1 MSIVA
6 RLKLVFITIL
16 VVLTAAWLLS
26 IPMEALTSGLWRLRN
41 SLIYCSG
48 ILAIGCLSVAVVLAA
63 RPVQVEGLLGGLD
76 KFYRLHKWLGVTG
89 TLFAAFHWF
98 CENVPR
104 WAVQQGWLPSRPRR
118 PDAVAAE
125 VPAGFDPFRDWRGI
139 AGDLGEWGFY
149 LLLAL
154 VVLALWKRFP
164 YRYFLPAH
172 RLLSATY
179 LLLVFHSVILMDRS
193 YWSQPIGPLLILLM
207 VAGSTAAAISLLRR
221 IGTAR
226 KAIGVIETLRF
237 HEDNAVL
244 DVGIRLTTAWP
255 GHQAGQFAFVDF
267 GGGEGAHPF
276 TMTSAW
282 RRDGRLAFSIKG
294 LGDYTRGLPHQ
305 LFAGQ
310 SAVVEGPYGRFDFSG
325 ARRRQIWIGGGMGIS
340 PFIAGLQAIGERH
353 IEGKVD
359 LIYTTRAPA
368 AAFIDGIRNLAEKAG
383 VRFHLMVEQQDGRL
397 DIDRLE
403 QMVPDWAEAGIWF
416 AGPPAFGNA
425 LRSAM
430 EARGFPASQ
439 FHQELFDLR

>member
-1 MSIVA
+1 MSVVA
-6 RLKLVFITIL
+6 RLKLVFVAIL
-16 VVLTAAWLLS
+16 VALTVVWLLS
-26 IPMEALTSGLWRLRN
+26 IPMEALTSGFWRLRN
-41 SLIYCSG
+41 SLIYYSG
-48 ILAIGCLSVAVVLAA
+48 ILAIGCLSVAVILAA

-76 KFYRLHKWLGVTG
+76 KFYRLHKWLGIAGALLSV
-89 TLFAAFHWF
+89 FHWL
-98 CENVPR
+98 CENAPR
-104 WAVQQGWLPSRPRR
+104 WAVQQGWLAPRPR
-118 PDAVAAE
+118 PPVGAVAD
-125 VPAGFDPFRDWRGI
+125 VPVGFDPFRDWRGI

-149 LLLAL
+149 LLLVL
-154 VVLALWKRFP
+154 VTLALWKKFP
-164 YRYFLPAH
+164 YRFFLPAH
-172 RLLSATY
+172 RLLSAVY
-179 LLLVFHSVILMDRS
+179 LVLVFHSIILMDRS
-193 YWSQPIGPLLILLM
+193 YWAQPAGPLLILLM
-207 VAGSTAAAISLLRR
+207 MAGSVAAIISLLRR

-226 KAIGVIETLRF
+226 KAVGVIETLRF

-282 RRDGRLAFSIKG
+282 QRDGRLAFSIKG

-310 SAVVEGPYGRFDFSG
+310 SVVVEGPYGRFDFG
-325 ARRRQIWIGGGMGIS
+325 GVRRRQIWIGGGMGIS
-340 PFIAGLQAIGERH
+340 PFIAGLQAMGQRH

-368 AAFIDGIRNLAEKAG
+368 AAFIDAIRNLAEKAG
-383 VRFHLMVEQQDGRL
+383 VRFHLMIEQQDGRL
-397 DIDRLE
+397 DINRLE

-430 EARGFPASQ
+430 EARGFPPSQ